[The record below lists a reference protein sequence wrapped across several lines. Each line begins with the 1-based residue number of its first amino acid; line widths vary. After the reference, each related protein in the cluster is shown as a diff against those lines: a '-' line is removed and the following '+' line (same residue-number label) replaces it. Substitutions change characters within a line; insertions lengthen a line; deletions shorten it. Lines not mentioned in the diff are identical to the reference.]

1 MATAPT
7 GHPLPINVS
16 HATLA
21 DLDALTPLFDAY
33 RGFYRQASD
42 PDGARRFL
50 HARFEH
56 DESEIFLARNAT
68 EGDALGFTQLYPL
81 FSSVSMRRIWVL
93 NDLFVLPEAR
103 KRGVARALM
112 CAAREFGHVNGAIW
126 LTLETANDNGPA
138 QALYESLGYHSE
150 TGVRHYSLL
159 LD

>member
-21 DLDALTPLFDAY
+21 DLDAVTPLFDAY
-33 RGFYRQASD
+33 RVFYRQPSD
-42 PDGARRFL
+42 PDGARAFL
-50 HARFEH
+50 RARVERN
-56 DESEIFLARNAT
+56 ESEVLLARNAPD
-68 EGDALGFTQLYPL
+68 GHVLGFTQLYPL
-81 FSSVSMRRIWVL
+81 FSSVSMRRSWVL

-103 KRGVARALM
+103 KHGVARALM

-138 QALYESLGYHSE
+138 QALYESLGYYNE
-150 TGVRHYSLL
+150 ADVRHYSLL